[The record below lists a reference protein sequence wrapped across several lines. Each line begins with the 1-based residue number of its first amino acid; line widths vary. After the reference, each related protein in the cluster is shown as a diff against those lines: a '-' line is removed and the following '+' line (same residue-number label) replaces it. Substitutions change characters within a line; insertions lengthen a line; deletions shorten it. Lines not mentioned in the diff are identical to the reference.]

1 MGLGSILAGFKVT
14 ETLANKVTPMTPA
27 DGCAAN
33 LVTAFLVIIAS
44 RNGVPVSTTHVS
56 SSSIIGMGLK
66 RDAKSVHW
74 NTVRDMLMA
83 WIVTLPIA
91 GIIAAIL
98 ARWLA

>member
-1 MGLGSILAGFKVT
+1 
-14 ETLANKVTPMTPA
+14 
-27 DGCAAN
+27 
-33 LVTAFLVIIAS
+33 
-44 RNGVPVSTTHVS
+44 
-56 SSSIIGMGLK
+56 MGLK
-66 RDAKSVHW
+66 RDAKSVQW